1 MVKSILVIEDNDE
14 LREGYKF
21 LINSSSDKYQVVAAY
36 NNAEDALVFL
46 QTNSCDIILMDIDL
60 VGMNGIEATKII
72 KKKYPKTEILMITV
86 WESSEKVFEALC
98 VGAIGYITK
107 NGSSVEIINALDE
120 LVRGGAPMSASIAR
134 MVISTFTRNSISPLN
149 EKETLVMNH
158 LASGKGYKTIAKLMD
173 VSFDS
178 VKYYI
183 KNIYEKLQVGNKE
196 DAIDKAKENR
206 WI

>member
-1 MVKSILVIEDNDE
+1 MLKNIIVIEDNDE

-21 LINSSSDKYQVVAAY
+21 LINSLSDKYKVVATF
-36 NNAEDALVFL
+36 NNAEEAIVFL
-46 QTNSCDIILMDIDL
+46 KTNLCDIILMDIDL
-60 VGMNGIEATKII
+60 LGMNGIEATKII
-72 KKKYPKTEILMITV
+72 KMGFPKIEILMITV
-86 WESSEKVFEALC
+86 WESSEKVFDALC
-98 VGAIGYITK
+98 MGASGYITK
-107 NGSSVEIINALDE
+107 NGSSVEIITALDE

-134 MVISTFTRNSISPLN
+134 MVISTFARNSISPLN
-149 EKETLVMNH
+149 DKETQVMHH